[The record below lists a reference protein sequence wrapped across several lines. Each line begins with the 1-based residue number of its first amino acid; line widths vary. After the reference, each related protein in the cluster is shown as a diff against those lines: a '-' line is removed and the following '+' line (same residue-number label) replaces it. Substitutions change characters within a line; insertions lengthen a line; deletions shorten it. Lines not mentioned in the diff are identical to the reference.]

1 MIVAQDFEVGK
12 SFVLNV
18 RTSSEVRVMKFINVI
33 EVIKLAVYSSLNDRY
48 LDDCIKFDLRN
59 YIQYQDSHVN
69 ELIL

>member
-33 EVIKLAVYSSLNDRY
+33 EVIKLAVYSSLND
-48 LDDCIKFDLRN
+48 CIKFVLRN

>member
-48 LDDCIKFDLRN
+48 LDDCI
-59 YIQYQDSHVN
+59 
-69 ELIL
+69 

>member
-48 LDDCIKFDLRN
+48 LDDCIKFVLRN
-59 YIQYQDSHVN
+59 YIQLS
-69 ELIL
+69 I